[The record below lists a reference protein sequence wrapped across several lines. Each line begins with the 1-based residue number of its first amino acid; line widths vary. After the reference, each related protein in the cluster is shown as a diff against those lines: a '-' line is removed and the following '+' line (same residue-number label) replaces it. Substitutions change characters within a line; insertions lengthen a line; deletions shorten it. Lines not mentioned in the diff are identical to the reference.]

1 MCFHPFLKKC
11 VCVPCAF
18 RFVSLSTLCSAA
30 ESDAWFCAS
39 SSGSVSKSV
48 SNETDVTE
56 QTERGGEKNK
66 TKERTSLLV
75 IQKAVS

>member
-56 QTERGGEKNK
+56 QTERGGGKKQNQRKNISAGNSK
-66 TKERTSLLV
+66 GR
-75 IQKAVS
+75 